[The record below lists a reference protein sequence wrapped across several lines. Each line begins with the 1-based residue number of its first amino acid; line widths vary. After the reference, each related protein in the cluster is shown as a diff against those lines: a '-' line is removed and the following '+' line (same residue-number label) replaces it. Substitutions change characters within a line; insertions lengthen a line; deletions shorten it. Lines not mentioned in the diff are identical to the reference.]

1 MATRRMR
8 DALRAPTC
16 ESRPHRPTE
25 QLSVSIVYRA
35 DALMA
40 RGEMLT
46 ALGTVSRAARDS
58 GFIAHILAII

>member
-1 MATRRMR
+1 VRV
-8 DALRAPTC
+8 APA
-16 ESRPHRPTE
+16 PATE
-25 QLSVSIVYRA
+25 QLSVSIVYRS

>member
-1 MATRRMR
+1 MR
-8 DALRAPTC
+8 VAPA
-16 ESRPHRPTE
+16 PATE

-35 DALMA
+35 DAMMA

-46 ALGTVSRAARDS
+46 AIGTVSRAARDS